1 MTARTEMSAAT
12 ADLARFDDAIVA
24 MDIVDAIR
32 RDPALAA
39 GDAAAQA
46 EGLRAYYRRVG
57 IAVSDSAIATGLAAV
72 NDNRFSHVPRTR
84 GPRAALARL
93 YIERRRW
100 QPAAT
105 VLALV
110 LVLGFGG
117 YFLAYRPYRDALARQ
132 AQLELSETMPAQM
145 QALYQTIH
153 EETKVQQAETEAVT
167 LRDRGQAAAKAGNRV
182 AAEQAI
188 IDLTNLRDTLRA
200 DHTACPTDIFNNDLL
215 AENLAHALRKHS
227 RRNIVRPASRER
239 VDHGDRAAW
248 PLVGRTRAVPV
259 CQSESCNGSN
269 RRGYDHTSSIITLPN
284 RHQIFPRIFKLPERS
299 ESGCEWRP
307 AAPPSLQA

>member
-46 EGLRAYYRRVG
+46 EGLRAYYHRVG

-72 NDNRFSHVPRTR
+72 NDNRFGHVPRTR
-84 GPRAALARL
+84 GLRAALARF

-105 VLALV
+105 ALALV
-110 LVLGFGG
+110 VVLGLGG
-117 YFLAYRPYRDALARQ
+117 YFLAYQPYRDALARQ
-132 AQLELSETMPAQM
+132 AQVELSETMPAQM

-200 DHTACPTDIFNNDLL
+200 EYQL
-215 AENLAHALRKHS
+215 K
-227 RRNIVRPASRER
+227 IVDSDGKWGFWTFPQSNSEATNYFLVVQPVDANGRSLTLPVRDEDTGRTER
-239 VDHGDRAAW
+239 VSSWGERV
-248 PLVGRTRAVPV
+248 PEEVYRAVEADKDDDQVIEHNLMAIKEFGFIDPSYLV
-259 CQSESCNGSN
+259 Q
-269 RRGYDHTSSIITLPN
+269 TLGGQVT
-284 RHQIFPRIFKLPERS
+284 R
-299 ESGCEWRP
+299 W
-307 AAPPSLQA
+307 